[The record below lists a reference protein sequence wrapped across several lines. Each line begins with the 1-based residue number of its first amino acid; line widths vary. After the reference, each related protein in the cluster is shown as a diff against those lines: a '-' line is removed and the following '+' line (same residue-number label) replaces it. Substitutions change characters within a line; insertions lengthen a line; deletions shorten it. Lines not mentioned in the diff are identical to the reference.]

1 MKPDARPNLPA
12 DIPLY
17 GLYGE
22 GGAVTG
28 HLHLERIIDRAHLH
42 DWQIAPHRHHDLHQ
56 IVLIEGGEASITA
69 DGAQRQLAAPMV
81 VSVAPFV
88 VHGFRFRAGTQGLV
102 LTLTAAG
109 LPELFARAPAPLP
122 GWGAAPA
129 PPEVTRAFHQL
140 WSEWTGRAT
149 GRDLALR
156 GLALQVAAL
165 TARAL
170 DRGTGPEVLRA
181 GTGHLARLEEL
192 VGAHLTDGWRL
203 RDYAAALG
211 VTPAHLNR
219 LLRAATGLS
228 AAAWL
233 DAHLFREARRLLA
246 YTTLSVA
253 EVGYK
258 LGFEDPAYFSRAFR
272 RHAGMSPTLWRQ
284 AASASDLPESAW
296 PPAKRG

>member
-1 MKPDARPNLPA
+1 MKPGARANIPA

-17 GLYGE
+17 SLYGE
-22 GGAVTG
+22 GGALAG
-28 HLHLERIIDRAHLH
+28 HLHLERIADRAHLH

-56 IVLIEGGEASITA
+56 LVLVEAGEASITA
-69 DGAQRQLAAPMV
+69 DGAQQQLRPPMV

-88 VHGFRFRAGTQGLV
+88 VHGFRFRAGTRGLV

-109 LPELFARAPAPLP
+109 MPELFARAPALLP

-129 PPEVTRAFHQL
+129 PPEVTHAFHQL
-140 WSEWTGRAT
+140 WGEWTGRAT

-156 GLALQVAAL
+156 GLALQVAAW

-170 DRGTGPEVLRA
+170 DASPPEAARPGTP
-181 GTGHLARLEEL
+181 HLARLEDL

-233 DAHLFREARRLLA
+233 DARLFREARRLLA
-246 YTTLSVA
+246 YTPLSVA

-258 LGFEDPAYFSRAFR
+258 LGFDDPAYFSRAFR
-272 RHAGMSPTLWRQ
+272 RHAGMSPTAWR
-284 AASASDLPESAW
+284 AETGATDLPESAW
-296 PPAKRG
+296 PPG

>member
-1 MKPDARPNLPA
+1 MKPGAPPTLPA

-22 GGAVTG
+22 GGALAG
-28 HLHLERIIDRAHLH
+28 HLHLERIADRAHLH

-56 IVLIEGGEASITA
+56 IVLVEGGEAFVTA
-69 DGAQRQLAAPMV
+69 DGTQQQVTPPVV

-109 LPELFARAPAPLP
+109 IPEVFARAPAPLP

-129 PPEVTRAFHQL
+129 PLALTRAFHQL
-140 WSEWTGRAT
+140 WAEWTGRAT

-170 DRGTGPEVLRA
+170 DAERGAQAPRA
-181 GTGHLARLEEL
+181 GAAHLARLEAL
-192 VGAHLTDGWRL
+192 VSAHLTEGWRL

-219 LLRAATGLS
+219 VLRAATGLS

-233 DAHLFREARRLLA
+233 EARLFREARRLLA

-258 LGFEDPAYFSRAFR
+258 LGYEDPAYFSRAFR
-272 RHAGMSPTLWRQ
+272 RHAGLSPKAWR
-284 AASASDLPESAW
+284 AEAGATDLPESAW
-296 PPAKRG
+296 RPG